1 MNSNEFNNLEKPE
14 FITAIKIQNK
24 EVIIELKNYSIP
36 YLDLI
41 SENVKEQVRN
51 WTDWIDFWSIDF
63 DYKPEIF
70 NNMWISFRTP
80 KDRELRLISSPF
92 SYKNLGIYTV
102 SVKIIDIMGAE
113 TIQNYDVSIK

>member
-1 MNSNEFNNLEKPE
+1 
-14 FITAIKIQNK
+14 
-24 EVIIELKNYSIP
+24 LKNYSIP

-41 SENVKEQVRN
+41 SENVKAQVRN

-92 SYKNLGIYTV
+92 SYKNLEVYTV
-102 SVKIIDIMGAE
+102 SVKIIDIMGTE